1 MIVLDISNIA
11 VNYGQQHYVCR
22 GIQLAIEYFTSLGHK
37 VIGFMH
43 RKFIDGGGEWEK

>member
-22 GIQLAIEYFTSLGHK
+22 GIQLAIESFTSLGHK

-43 RKFIDGGGEWEK
+43 LKFIDGENAWEA

>member
-43 RKFIDGGGEWEK
+43 RKFIDGEDAWEA